1 MKVLSAVRYSG
12 KTHWSGELDYAD
24 CDVIVAEAIGWPK
37 HFDKK
42 DNIKSAKDFECEETD
57 EHEVAKKFSEVSWKL
72 LKEWGDEHD
81 KILAIPEVWSPR
93 SFWEWDVKPNVLVT
107 INEKRHMQNLL
118 EINKGH
124 EWNTIK
130 FWRHMLKHEAEENNI
145 PVVETFQEAVNLLR

>member
-12 KTHWSGELDYAD
+12 KTHWSHELHFAD

-42 DNIKSAKDFECEETD
+42 NNIRSAKNFECDETD
-57 EHEVAKKFSEVSWKL
+57 EHDVAKKFSEVSWKL

-93 SFWEWDVKPNVLVT
+93 SFWEWDVKPDVLVT
-107 INEKRHMQNLL
+107 IDEKRHMKNLL
-118 EINKGH
+118 ELKKGH

-130 FWRHMLKHEAEENNI
+130 FWRYMLKHEAEENNI